1 MLQMVRIPIFGE
13 LQGTDEQVAAELDA
27 LEREERAADEEARK
41 EREENDYFKKGPPC
55 KGKPIKL

>member
-1 MLQMVRIPIFGE
+1 MLQMVRTPIFGP
-13 LQGTDEQVAAELDA
+13 LTGTDEQVAAELDA

-41 EREENDYFKKGPPC
+41 EREEADYFKKGPPC

>member
-1 MLQMVRIPIFGE
+1 MSLMVRIPIFGP
-13 LQGTDEQVAAELDA
+13 QVGTDAEVAAELDA
-27 LEREERAADEEARK
+27 LDAEERAADEEARK